1 MNLKNYFNILES
13 EISQGN
19 GLFTIALNPD
29 CDVYKGHFPKKPISP
44 GVCNIN
50 MIKECTEKVLGE
62 KLLLNNLKQCRLTA
76 LVTPLEQPTLELS
89 ISTLPIDAE
98 NYKVD
103 AKLYKEEKIFME
115 LKAEMKCLK

>member
-13 EISQGN
+13 EFSQGN
-19 GLFTIALNPD
+19 GLFTVELNPD
-29 CDVYKGHFPKKPISP
+29 CDVYKGHFPEKPISP

-50 MIKECTEKVLGE
+50 MIKECTEKVLGK

-76 LVTPLEQPTLELS
+76 LVTPVEQPTLELS
-89 ISTLPIDAE
+89 ISTTPIDAE